1 MLRKMQK
8 MVVGLTALALSSVA
22 PNAMAVADW
31 QQTLGEL
38 WKETKT
44 QTGELTKGLKESFN
58 PKAPVEIGIA
68 FGTEKQKWLEWAV
81 AEFAKTPEGKK
92 VKVNLIPMGS
102 VEGAEAVLKKDKRIH
117 VWSPASSVV
126 QELLVEPW
134 QKENN
139 KDPILSDAPL
149 VLTPMVIVMWE
160 DRAKA
165 FLAKYNEV
173 SFKTIS
179 EALAEQTG
187 WTAIANK
194 ADWGTFTFG
203 YTKPTHSNSG
213 LLALVLMAYD
223 YVGATRNLKAEQ
235 VMDANFLT
243 WFKATQENMSAEGD
257 STGKLMDEMMR
268 FGPSKLNAALVYENL
283 ALSGLQTAEGRW
295 GKLKVVY
302 PARSVWNDN
311 PYYVLDVPWS
321 GTEQQSAA
329 KLFQAFLLS
338 KPAQKVARDQFLF
351 RPANLELPIMEAGS
365 SFDKLKDVVQID
377 VNTIKRPSAAVLNQL
392 LQVWKKN
399 DK

>member
-1 MLRKMQK
+1 MQRKIQVIL
-8 MVVGLTALALSSVA
+8 VVVFFSIAFSAAAG
-22 PNAMAVADW
+22 W
-31 QQTLGEL
+31 EETLGAL
-38 WKETKT
+38 WKETKA
-44 QTGELTKGLKESFN
+44 QTFELAKGLKESFN

-102 VEGAEAVLKKDKRIH
+102 LEGVEAILRKDKRIH

-134 QKENN
+134 QKENG

-165 FLAKYNEV
+165 FLTKYNEI
-173 SFKTIS
+173 SFKTIG
-179 EALAEQTG
+179 EALAEPTG
-187 WTAIANK
+187 WAAIANK

-223 YVGATRNLKAEQ
+223 YVGTIRSLKAEQ

-243 WFKATQENMSAEGD
+243 WFKTLQENMSAEGD

-283 ALSGLQTAEGRW
+283 ALSNLQTAEGRW
-295 GKLKVVY
+295 GKLKVIY

-311 PYYVLDVPWS
+311 PYYILDVPWS
-321 GTEQQSAA
+321 DAEQQTAA
-329 KLFQAFLLS
+329 KLFQTFLLS
-338 KPAQKVARDQFLF
+338 KPAQQVARDQFLF
-351 RPANLELPIMEAGS
+351 RPANLELPIMES
-365 SFDKLKDVVQID
+365 NSTFSKLKHVVQID

-399 DK
+399 NTNN